1 MARAHA
7 ATSERTN
14 MLTRSRRIAALMA
27 ALFSPGVARAAEYVD
42 SPYRERWAFSL
53 ILGPGA
59 SYTEFIDREDE
70 DSVKGLDALLD
81 VGASLTVGHDGDEVF
96 VVIRGSAREPDLSLI
111 AGYRSVFG
119 LESWQSFVDLAAVV
133 RPFSGPWLGPRVAL
147 GLRHTFSE
155 RFALYGGLGLTLG
168 FGSGLRADAEA
179 FTGLQWIF
187 PADGSE

>member
-1 MARAHA
+1 
-7 ATSERTN
+7 
-14 MLTRSRRIAALMA
+14 MLTPSARVVALGV
-27 ALFSPGVARAAEYVD
+27 ALASPGVARAAEYVD
-42 SPYRERWAFSL
+42 SPYRDRQAFSL

-59 SYTEFIDREDE
+59 SYTEFIDRSDE

-81 VGASLTVGHDGDEVF
+81 VGASLTVGHEGDEVF
-96 VVIRGSAREPDLSLI
+96 VLIRGSVREPDLSLI
-111 AGYRSVFG
+111 AGYRNVFG
-119 LESWQSFVDLAAVV
+119 LEAWQSFVDLSVVV

-155 RFALYGGLGLTLG
+155 WFAVYGGLGLTLG

-187 PADGSE
+187 PVGGSE